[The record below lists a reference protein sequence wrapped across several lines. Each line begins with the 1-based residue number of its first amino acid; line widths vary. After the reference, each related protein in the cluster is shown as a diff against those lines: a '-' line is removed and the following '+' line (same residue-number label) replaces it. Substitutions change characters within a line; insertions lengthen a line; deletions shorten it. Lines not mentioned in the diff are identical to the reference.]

1 MVRSGRGMRKWMASL
16 ARRVIPTR
24 KALVE
29 SRLVRPLAAR
39 PELWRYNRRSVP
51 RGIAVGLF
59 VGIFAMIPGV
69 QIVGAALMCVPF
81 RGNVPLAAGA
91 TLLSNPA
98 TTPFILLAALWLGSF
113 LGLDADLATFQA
125 LIDKGAGVG
134 EWATW
139 LLSSAAPALVLGL
152 LAIAVVSAVT
162 GYLAAVLLWRW
173 WTARRRRQRLH
184 QRLHQRQGRAAEAT
198 RPA

>member
-1 MVRSGRGMRKWMASL
+1 MASL

-24 KALVE
+24 EALVE

-125 LIDKGAGVG
+125 LIDRGAGVG

-184 QRLHQRQGRAAEAT
+184 QRQGRAAEAT

>member
-1 MVRSGRGMRKWMASL
+1 MMARISGLLQRMV
-16 ARRVIPTR
+16 PTR
-24 KALVE
+24 EALLK
-29 SRLVRPLAAR
+29 SRFVRPLAAR

-69 QIVGAALMCVPF
+69 QIVGAALLCVPF

-113 LGLDADLATFQA
+113 LGLDADLATFQS
-125 LIDKGAGVG
+125 LIDRGAGLG

-139 LLSSAAPALVLGL
+139 LLSSAAPAMVLGL
-152 LAIAVVSAVT
+152 LAISVVSAVV
-162 GYLAAVLLWRW
+162 GYVAAVVLWRW
-173 WTARRRRQRLH
+173 WTARRRRTRLS
-184 QRLHQRQGRAAEAT
+184 RAAEAQ
-198 RPA
+198 RLA

>member
-1 MVRSGRGMRKWMASL
+1 MEDSGSGMKQGISSKVQRL
-16 ARRVIPTR
+16 IPTR
-24 KALVE
+24 ETLVK
-29 SRLVRPLAAR
+29 SRFVRPLAAR

-98 TTPFILLAALWLGSF
+98 TTPMILLAALWVGSF
-113 LGLDADLATFQA
+113 LGLNADLATFQL
-125 LIDKGAGVG
+125 LIDRGAGLG
-134 EWATW
+134 EWASW
-139 LLSSAAPALVLGL
+139 LVSSAAPAMVLGL
-152 LAIAVVSAVT
+152 LVISVVAAVI
-162 GYLAAVLLWRW
+162 GYLAAIVFWRW
-173 WTARRRRQRLH
+173 WTGRRRRLRVSRSLAGAQR
-184 QRLHQRQGRAAEAT
+184 A
-198 RPA
+198 

>member
-1 MVRSGRGMRKWMASL
+1 MAPSHGDDRGRMKGGLSDF
-16 ARRVIPTR
+16 ARRLIPTR
-24 KALVE
+24 ETLVQ
-29 SRLVRPLAAR
+29 SRFVRPLAAR

-98 TTPFILLAALWLGSF
+98 TTPMILLGALWLGSF
-113 LGLDADLATFQA
+113 LGLDADLATFQS
-125 LIDKGAGVG
+125 LIDRGAGLG
-134 EWATW
+134 EWAAW
-139 LLSSAAPALVLGL
+139 LVSSAAPALLLGL
-152 LAIAVVSAVT
+152 LAIAMVSAVI
-162 GYLAAVLLWRW
+162 GYGASIVIWRW
-173 WTARRRRQRLH
+173 WTARRRRMRLN
-184 QRLHQRQGRAAEAT
+184 RGLAGAPRA
-198 RPA
+198 

>member
-1 MVRSGRGMRKWMASL
+1 MRKWMASL

-24 KALVE
+24 EALVE

>member
-1 MVRSGRGMRKWMASL
+1 MRARISSL
-16 ARRVIPTR
+16 AQRVIPTLE
-24 KALVE
+24 ALVK
-29 SRLVRPLAAR
+29 SRFVRPLAAR

-98 TTPFILLAALWLGSF
+98 TTPLILLAALWVGSF
-113 LGLDADLATFQA
+113 LGLDADFATFQA
-125 LIDKGAGVG
+125 LIDRGAGFG

-139 LLSSAAPALVLGL
+139 LVSSAAPALVLGL
-152 LAIAVVSAVT
+152 LAISVVTALVGYIAAVV
-162 GYLAAVLLWRW
+162 LWRW
-173 WTARRRRQRLH
+173 WTARRRRLRLS
-184 QRLHQRQGRAAEAT
+184 RAARAP